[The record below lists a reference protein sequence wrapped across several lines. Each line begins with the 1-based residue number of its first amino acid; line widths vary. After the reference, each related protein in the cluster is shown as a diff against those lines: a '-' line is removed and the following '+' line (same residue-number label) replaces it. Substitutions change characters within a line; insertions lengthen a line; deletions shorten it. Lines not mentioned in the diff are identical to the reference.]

1 MKKRRFLVLLL
12 ALVMILVTACGTSST
27 NTASS
32 SENPVAGNTA
42 SPTAT
47 TGATSGGSP
56 LEEAYAG
63 KYKGTTV
70 TLFAKEIG
78 EESVKFQDALKPF
91 EEKTGITIEYEGN
104 QSFESTLS
112 VRVDGGNAPD
122 IAKISQPG
130 LLASFAKA
138 GKVVD
143 VSQFLNMDKLKD
155 NYNQS
160 WLDMATMD
168 GPNGSPIMAGVW
180 HQALA
185 KSLVWYNKKE
195 FEDAGYQIP
204 QTYDEL
210 LALSDQMVSDG
221 VAPWAIGIQSESST
235 GWVATDWIED
245 YLLRTT
251 SLENYDKW
259 TRGELPFSSP
269 EVKKAVQMMLDIWT
283 NPDYVNGG
291 TKSIVSTTLSDATIP
306 MFENPP
312 KSMMYKMASLAVN
325 YFPSDVNEDDY
336 DFFYFP
342 PIDEQYGKPV
352 LVGGEIMAMFNDRP
366 EVRAVMEYFTHGES
380 LKGWIE
386 QGGVVAPQKDAS
398 LDWYTNKVDRGVAEI
413 IQNADSVRFDGSDL
427 MPGEV
432 GAGTFWKAMTDLVSG
447 SVTLDE
453 AMKEIDDSWPKQQ

>member
-32 SENPVAGNTA
+32 SENPAAGNTA

-47 TGATSGGSP
+47 SSEAASGGSP

-130 LLASFAKA
+130 LLANFAKA

-168 GPNGSPIMAGVW
+168 GPDGSPIMAGVW

-453 AMKEIDDSWPKQQ
+453 AMKEIDDSWPKQ